1 MRTTNETVK
10 AYLFFMIDKKEVT
23 GRSWRNRP
31 ASDFYR
37 LLKQDAVRYGVSVF
51 EVLNAQAE
59 FVMNGKFVSLL

>member
-1 MRTTNETVK
+1 MKTSETIK

-37 LLKQDAVRYGVSVF
+37 LLKQDAVRYSVSVL
-51 EVLNAQAE
+51 EVLNSQAE
-59 FVMNGKFVSLL
+59 LVMNGKYVSLL

>member
-1 MRTTNETVK
+1 MKTSETVK

-37 LLKQDAVRYGVSVF
+37 LLKQDAIRYNVTVL
-51 EVLNAQAE
+51 EVLNANAE
-59 FVMNGKFVSLL
+59 LVMHGKYVSLL